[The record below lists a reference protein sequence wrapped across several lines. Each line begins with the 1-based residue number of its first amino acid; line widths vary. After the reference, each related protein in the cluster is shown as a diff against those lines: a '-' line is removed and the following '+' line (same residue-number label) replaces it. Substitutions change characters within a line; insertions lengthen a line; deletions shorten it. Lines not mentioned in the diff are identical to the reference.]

1 MILQIHNLCEE
12 RECGCKDHEKQSFRR
27 GNRRK

>member
-1 MILQIHNLCEE
+1 MKIQNYKACEE
-12 RECGCKDHEKQSFRR
+12 RKWGCKDHEKQNIRR